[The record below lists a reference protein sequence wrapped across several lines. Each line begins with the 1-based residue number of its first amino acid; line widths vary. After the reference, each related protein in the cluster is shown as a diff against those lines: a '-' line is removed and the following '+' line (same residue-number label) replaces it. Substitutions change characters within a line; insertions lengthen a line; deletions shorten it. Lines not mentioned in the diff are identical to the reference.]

1 MAVFGKNILENLTT
15 GMYSDRRMMFREYVQ
30 NSCDAIDTA
39 VKKGILKLEDARID
53 ITIDE
58 NNSTIVIEDNGYGI
72 STNDFVRVLSD
83 IANSDKSRNEDKG
96 FRGIGRLCGLA
107 YCTQMQFIAST
118 LGEDKEN
125 IMVWDAKKMRGML
138 NDNKKRTADEVLVAI
153 LSLSKA
159 PSSKESHYFKV
170 IMTGIN
176 KDSHALLDVN
186 GIRDYLSFEAPVP
199 YDSAFMFYRQILDHA
214 CKLGVK
220 IDEYPIYTND
230 EQIFKPYRTRIYA
243 SGKIHDEIMSIDF
256 KDFYDQSD
264 NLIGWMWFG
273 LSSFNGQIKSEN
285 IQRGIRLRKGNIQIG
300 SSRALRDR
308 RLFPDPRAN
317 EYFIGEVFALHP
329 DLIPN
334 ARRDYF
340 NENTVRTTFELQLTE
355 FFKVLWK
362 LCNVASDDRSAYKSI
377 RDYHSAVET
386 YHDKEKSGFAGGV
399 ERETLDSD
407 LENKQKL
414 AENAQKQ
421 LERSVGASFNDN
433 AIAVQ
438 LIQKVKTIVSKVEGS
453 KTPNTLLPSLQTGS
467 NFGDTKRRQK
477 TTPKFLSGDLSQ
489 YTRETRKV
497 VSRIY
502 DIINQNA
509 PEMAEEL
516 ISKIQTALKSKKE

>member
-1 MAVFGKNILENLTT
+1 MVLFGKNILENLTT
-15 GMYSDRRMMFREYVQ
+15 GMYSDRRVMFREYVQ

-39 VKKGILKLEDARID
+39 VKRGVLKLEDARID

-58 NNSTIVIEDNGYGI
+58 NNSTIVIEDNGCGI
-72 STNDFVRVLSD
+72 LTNDFVRVLSD

-107 YCTQMQFIAST
+107 YCMQMQFISSA
-118 LGEDKEN
+118 LGEDTEN

-138 NDNKKRTADEVLVAI
+138 NDNKKRTADEVLSAI
-153 LSLSKA
+153 LSLSNA

-176 KDSHALLDVN
+176 KDSQALLGVN
-186 GIRDYLSFEAPVP
+186 DIREYLSFEAPVP
-199 YDSAFMFYRQILDHA
+199 YDSAFMFYCQILDYA

-220 IDEYPIYTND
+220 IDEYPIYINN

-243 SGKIHDEIMSIDF
+243 SGKVHDEIMSIDF
-256 KDFYDQSD
+256 KDFYDESD
-264 NLIGWMWFG
+264 NLIAWMWFG

-300 SSRALRDR
+300 SSRALRDQ
-308 RLFPDPRAN
+308 RLFPDARAN

-340 NENTVRTTFELQLTE
+340 NENTVRTTFEKQLKE
-355 FFKVLWK
+355 FFTVLWK

-386 YHDKEKSGFAGGV
+386 YREKEKTGFAGRV
-399 ERETLDSD
+399 ERENLDLD
-407 LENKQKL
+407 LEKKQKL
-414 AENAQKQ
+414 AENAQKR
-421 LERSVGASFNDN
+421 LERPVSVSPNDN
-433 AIAVQ
+433 TMAVQ
-438 LIQKVKTIVSKVEGS
+438 LTQKVKTIVSKVEGL
-453 KTPNTLLPSLQTGS
+453 KTPNTPLPSLQIGTDLG
-467 NFGDTKRRQK
+467 NTKGRQK
-477 TTPKFLSGDLSQ
+477 TPPKFLSIDLSQ

-502 DIINQNA
+502 DVINQNA